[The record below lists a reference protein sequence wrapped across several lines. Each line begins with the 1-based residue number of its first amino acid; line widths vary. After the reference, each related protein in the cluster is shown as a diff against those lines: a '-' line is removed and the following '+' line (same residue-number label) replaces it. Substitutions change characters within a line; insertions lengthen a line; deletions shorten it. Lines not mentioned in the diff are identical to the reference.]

1 MIYVALFLDGS
12 DVMLRDMPKMILLMF
27 VGFFLI
33 LVIAYYSL
41 NGYTQDSSVK
51 GMQETLRTTAIA
63 NRDESI
69 RVEKGRFALIKSDFE
84 KDFKEKF
91 GKSKNL
97 NNEITDYKFDYL
109 TDGKDGIKAIKVKV
123 ESGSKEYQA
132 TCILNVAND

>member
-63 NRDESI
+63 NRDDSI

-97 NNEITDYKFDYL
+97 NNENTDYTFDYL